1 MCLGT
6 DRTLCDRL
14 ASTVNTASWLVG
26 FVGFCDSF
34 VASIERPRTCRPTWL
49 VVCCLS
55 HNFGFTDG
63 LYLVQQVTGS
73 SRYLWLEVGE
83 CTAA

>member
-1 MCLGT
+1 MIVHCATGLLAQWTLLRGWLGS
-6 DRTLCDRL
+6 LVSVIVL
-14 ASTVNTASWLVG
+14 WLVSSG
-26 FVGFCDSF
+26 
-34 VASIERPRTCRPTWL
+34 PRTSRPTWL

-55 HNFGFTDG
+55 HNFGFRDG